1 MWQSRVIVFRFT
13 PDAVPPTIRMPMAED
28 GRARGSVLASLQ
40 TPSVSEC
47 IIKHNYRKFFSL
59 EISRFGD
66 RRTVILN
73 VYFYHRLGHR
83 DGIKRRHE
91 PIE

>member
-1 MWQSRVIVFRFT
+1 
-13 PDAVPPTIRMPMAED
+13 MPMAEH

-40 TPSVSEC
+40 APSMAEC
-47 IIKHNYRKFFSL
+47 IIKHNYRKFFYW

-66 RRTVILN
+66 LRTVILN

>member
-1 MWQSRVIVFRFT
+1 
-13 PDAVPPTIRMPMAED
+13 MPMAED
-28 GRARGSVLASLQ
+28 GRAPGSVLASLQ

-47 IIKHNYRKFFSL
+47 IIKYNYRKFFSL
-59 EISRFGD
+59 KISRFGD

>member
-1 MWQSRVIVFRFT
+1 
-13 PDAVPPTIRMPMAED
+13 
-28 GRARGSVLASLQ
+28 L
-40 TPSVSEC
+40 EC
-47 IIKHNYRKFFSL
+47 IVKHNYRKFFSL